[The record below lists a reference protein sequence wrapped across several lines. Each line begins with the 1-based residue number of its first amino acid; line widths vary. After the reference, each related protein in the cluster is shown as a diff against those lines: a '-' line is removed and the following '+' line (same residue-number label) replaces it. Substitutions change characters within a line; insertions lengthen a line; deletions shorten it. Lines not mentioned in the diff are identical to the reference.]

1 MHPSTTDKCPLT
13 DYSSMSDRKFTLI
26 ELHIDGETQFGPK
39 TISDALPIGADDDT
53 TAAEA
58 TEDDDAITGDDDAT
72 DDSSGGK
79 AIGVLIGLAVLA
91 GIAIAAKKFRGGDDE
106 ELEEFDEPDVV
117 IN

>member
-1 MHPSTTDKCPLT
+1 
-13 DYSSMSDRKFTLI
+13 MSDRKFTLI

-58 TEDDDAITGDDDAT
+58 AEDDDAIAADDDAT
-72 DDSSGGK
+72 DDSSGAK
-79 AIGVLIGLAVLA
+79 AIGVLIGLVVLA